1 MFKILLAKFT
11 ASKDE
16 ADLTKA
22 LEYLETNKAS
32 FGIELDYLK
41 VVLQARLHR
50 QHILQSA
57 DNTQVIKDLLCI
69 IKTNF

>member
-22 LEYLETNKAS
+22 LEYLENNKAS

-41 VVLQARLHR
+41 VVL
-50 QHILQSA
+50 
-57 DNTQVIKDLLCI
+57 
-69 IKTNF
+69 